1 MSSTT
6 SRRAILA
13 GAAMLPAISLPALAA
28 AEPDPI
34 FAAIEKMK
42 ATDAAHGRRCEGEP
56 EVRGPEYEAW
66 YEAQGIACYA
76 AADARDEMLAT
87 VPTTVA
93 GAVAMLDAVL
103 AAWWGDDYCP
113 ELVQSLRTFLVG
125 GKSGLYGSREAVQS

>member
-1 MSSTT
+1 MTTTT

-13 GAAMLPAISLPALAA
+13 GAAMLPAVSLPPLA

-42 ATDAAHGRRCEGEP
+42 VTDAEHGRRCEGEP
-56 EVRGPEYEAW
+56 KVRGPEYETW
-66 YEAQGIACYA
+66 YEAQGIACYV

-93 GAVAMLDAVL
+93 GAVAMMDAVL
-103 AAWWGDDYCP
+103 ASWWGDDYCP
-113 ELVQSLRTFLVG
+113 ELVQSLRTFLIG